1 MNNECSFITISAFAY
16 NESKIN
22 KKIHATAI
30 NFVIMSVALLQ
41 FFMIVF
47 SLIRSLDS
55 DVTTL
60 SSLNPRTKVAMGLFI
75 LTINICSAQIW
86 SNTCKKISPIK
97 YDDVLLANDP
107 DDENSKIFLPQV
119 LKAMTRDTESEGPSP
134 ATHNTDYQTF

>member
-1 MNNECSFITISAFAY
+1 MTSGLCPNPNECSITTISAFAY

-97 YDDVLLANDP
+97 YDDWR
-107 DDENSKIFLPQV
+107 
-119 LKAMTRDTESEGPSP
+119 MTLTTRTAKYFYP
-134 ATHNTDYQTF
+134 